1 VCTLTAD
8 AERELPISPL
18 APSVAREFL
27 AAQNCDAHAASV
39 LDDAQLLVSELVTNA
54 VSYGGPPL
62 VLRVHC
68 DETAGLL
75 VDVRDGT
82 PDLPQRTHATDQD
95 EHGRGLELVELL
107 AQSWGVRPDVDP
119 RAQGTPGADGKV
131 VWFRLHP

>member
-1 VCTLTAD
+1 
-8 AERELPISPL
+8 
-18 APSVAREFL
+18 
-27 AAQNCDAHAASV
+27 V

-82 PDLPQRTHATDQD
+82 PALPQRTQATDQD

-107 AQSWGVRPDVDP
+107 AESWGVRPDADP
-119 RAQGTPGADGKV
+119 RAEGRPGADGKV